1 MTTMTIGEVIE
12 VLEKADPE
20 LDVYFAFCDLV
31 PGEIDSWRGSYD
43 EASIGFIGLQSTS
56 EIPKVKDVLAN
67 LKESISG
74 KWFAGYKGGEYQ
86 FTKDTPLHVDNYGRC
101 TNTIINSVKK
111 EDYCVYIK
119 TKHEE

>member
-1 MTTMTIGEVIE
+1 M
-12 VLEKADPE
+12 
-20 LDVYFAFCDLV
+20 FCAKSPTSLMN
-31 PGEIDSWRGSYD
+31 
-43 EASIGFIGLQSTS
+43 SI
-56 EIPKVKDVLAN
+56 IPKVKDVLAN